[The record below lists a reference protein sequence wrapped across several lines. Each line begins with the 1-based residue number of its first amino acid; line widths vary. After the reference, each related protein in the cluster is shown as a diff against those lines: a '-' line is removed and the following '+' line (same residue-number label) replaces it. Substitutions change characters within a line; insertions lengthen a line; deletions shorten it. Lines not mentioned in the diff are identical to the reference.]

1 MTTQIQDLRPGDT
14 VTSLGEGPI
23 AVKGATYE
31 VHEIRLGDGY
41 IGLTLLRPNR
51 HVEKRWWDS
60 FDVSGN
66 NLSEMFKVRTTR

>member
-14 VTSLGEGPI
+14 VTTLVEGPI

-31 VHEIRLGDGY
+31 VSEIRLGDGY

-51 HVEKRWWDS
+51 HIEKKCWDS

-66 NLSEMFKVRTTR
+66 NLSDMFQVCN